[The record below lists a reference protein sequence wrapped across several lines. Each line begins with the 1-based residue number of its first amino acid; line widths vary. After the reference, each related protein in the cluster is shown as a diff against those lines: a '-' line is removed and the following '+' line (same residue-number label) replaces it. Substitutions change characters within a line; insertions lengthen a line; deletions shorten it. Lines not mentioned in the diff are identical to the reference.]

1 MAGSFAGRW
10 SGLQAGQRF
19 LFGGVLAGAVLTV
32 VVSVLIMKHVSY
44 GMLFTNL
51 DAEQAS
57 PVVEKLREKNID
69 YKLTNG
75 GRTILVPEKDVYQ
88 LRLELAGEVPQ
99 GGGGGGY
106 ELFDRSKFGLTN
118 FMEQVT
124 SRRAL
129 EGELAR
135 TIGSLDEVLTAR
147 IHLVMPERSVFT
159 DDKRAPSASVVLRL
173 KPGASLGQKQV
184 QGIAALTAGAV
195 EGLTT
200 ENVSIVDAAGNLLTS
215 QDAGRGLDPVAAA
228 RYEAENEVAR
238 SLEERAQS
246 LLEQVVG
253 AHNSGVRVF
262 AELDFDKLERDS
274 ETYDPEKSA
283 IRSEQSSEQAG
294 ADASGESSTSLTN
307 YEINK
312 TVEHVKKAPGAIK
325 RLSVAVTVNGR
336 YEPLGPR
343 APKGAQP
350 RFLQRPKPELDNL
363 AALVRNA
370 VGVDETRGDS
380 FHIACVEFDRS
391 GDNELQVVAAQE
403 QRREMVQTVAGKG
416 SIVIA
421 AIIVFLALKIAFGS
435 MAKVLAGQGQP
446 RAALAGAG
454 PGGRGRGMAAGES
467 GSLVDFDLPA
477 VNPPR
482 NMAVNPNAS
491 AISKRPE
498 QAADLISQMLEED
511 R

>member
-1 MAGSFAGRW
+1 MPY
-10 SGLQAGQRF
+10 GQRF
-19 LFGGVLAGAVLTV
+19 LFGGLLSGAALTV
-32 VVSVLIMKHVSY
+32 VVVVLVFQHVTY

-51 DAEQAS
+51 DAEQAG
-57 PVVEKLREKNID
+57 PVVEKLRERHVD
-69 YKLTNG
+69 YKLSNG

-147 IHLVMPERSVFT
+147 VHLVVPERSVFADET
-159 DDKRAPSASVVLRL
+159 RAPSASIVLRL
-173 KPGASLGQKQV
+173 KPGAALGQKQV

-195 EGLTT
+195 EGLNTD
-200 ENVSIVDAAGNLLTS
+200 NVSIVDATGNLLTNK
-215 QDAGRGLDPVAAA
+215 DGTRGLDPVAAA
-228 RYEAENEVAR
+228 RYEAENDVAR
-238 SLEERAQS
+238 SLEEKAQS

-253 AHNSGVRVF
+253 AHNSAVRVYV
-262 AELDFDKLERDS
+262 ELDFDKLERDS

-283 IRSEQSSEQAG
+283 IRSEQSSEQSGAEAG
-294 ADASGESSTSLTN
+294 GESSTSLTN

-312 TVEHVKKAPGAIK
+312 TVEHVKKAPGTVK

-336 YEPLGPR
+336 YEALGPR
-343 APKGAQP
+343 APKDAKP
-350 RFLQRPKPELDNL
+350 RFLQRPKTEMDNL
-363 AALVRNA
+363 ATLVRNA
-370 VGVDETRGDS
+370 VGVEDSRGDQ

-391 GDNELQVVAAQE
+391 GDQELQAVAVQE
-403 QRREMVQTVAGKG
+403 QRRELVQTVAGKG
-416 SIVIA
+416 SIVLA
-421 AIIVFLALKIAFGS
+421 AVIVFLALKLAFGA
-435 MAKVLAGQGQP
+435 MAKVLVAGGQGP
-446 RAALAGAG
+446 VAMAGAG
-454 PGGRGRGMAAGES
+454 AGGRRGAGAGGAAGTDAGS
-467 GSLVDFDLPA
+467 GIDWDLPA

-482 NMAVNPNAS
+482 NLAANPNAS
-491 AISKRPE
+491 AISRRPE
-498 QAADLISQMLEED
+498 QAADLISQMLEEE